1 MDFSPYNEISNQ
13 LKVTKSNSIHIMT
26 KFQFT
31 LGLAAMI
38 AVGSLFMDD
47 AASKQN
53 RLEMRMNRG
62 QLVETI
68 MVLNHLS
75 TPIPGE

>member
-1 MDFSPYNEISNQ
+1 
-13 LKVTKSNSIHIMT
+13 MT

-47 AASKQN
+47 AASKKN
-53 RLEMRMNRG
+53 RLQQRMNMG

-68 MVLNHLS
+68 MTLNHLS
-75 TPIPGE
+75 SPLPGE